1 MDMQRSVGVS
11 IRNVSKSYGKVKA
24 LNDVSLEV
32 PPGSFTTLLGPSG
45 CGKTTLLRCIA
56 GLEEPESGEIWIG
69 GKMVFGRKGAVCL
82 PPKARDLGLVFQSYA
97 LWPHMT
103 VKENIAF
110 GLRIRKDSSQA
121 IDARVGEVLHVVGL
135 TGYQSR
141 YPSELSGGQ
150 QQRVS
155 LARMLAVSPAIL
167 LMDEP
172 LSNLDAKLRNNLRI
186 ELKRLHSTTGL
197 TVVYVT
203 HDQIEAMSLS
213 TDVAVMNQ
221 GAIHDL
227 GTPGKVYHNPSSTF
241 VADFMGNPYMNLV
254 ESETVLVNGRI
265 EAHAL
270 GGNLTIP
277 MVDYPIS
284 PGRKVTIGFR
294 PEEVGIS
301 ALGGNGKAKVH
312 AVLSTGADLLVTL
325 RCGDVLV
332 TARVDNQSPISMDQ
346 EVCFSVSPQVVN
358 VFDTESGRSV
368 DIA

>member
-1 MDMQRSVGVS
+1 
-11 IRNVSKSYGKVKA
+11 
-24 LNDVSLEV
+24 
-32 PPGSFTTLLGPSG
+32 
-45 CGKTTLLRCIA
+45 
-56 GLEEPESGEIWIG
+56 
-69 GKMVFGRKGAVCL
+69 
-82 PPKARDLGLVFQSYA
+82 
-97 LWPHMT
+97 
-103 VKENIAF
+103 
-110 GLRIRKDSSQA
+110 
-121 IDARVGEVLHVVGL
+121 
-135 TGYQSR
+135 
-141 YPSELSGGQ
+141 
-150 QQRVS
+150 
-155 LARMLAVSPAIL
+155 
-167 LMDEP
+167 
-172 LSNLDAKLRNNLRI
+172 
-186 ELKRLHSTTGL
+186 
-197 TVVYVT
+197 
-203 HDQIEAMSLS
+203 
-213 TDVAVMNQ
+213 
-221 GAIHDL
+221 
-227 GTPGKVYHNPSSTF
+227 
-241 VADFMGNPYMNLV
+241 MNLV

>member
-1 MDMQRSVGVS
+1 MDMQRSVGIS
-11 IRNVSKSYGKVKA
+11 IKNLSKSYGRVKA

-56 GLEEPESGEIWIG
+56 GLEEPESGEIRIG

-110 GLRIRKDSSQA
+110 GLRIRRDSSQA
-121 IDARVGEVLHVVGL
+121 IDARVGEVLEVVGL
-135 TGYQSR
+135 TGYESR

-155 LARMLAVSPAIL
+155 LARMLAVSPSIL

-186 ELKRLHSTTGL
+186 ELKRLLYHRFSPVCTSRTTKSSHEPVDCMFRYEPGR
-197 TVVYVT
+197 
-203 HDQIEAMSLS
+203 HPRIRPQ
-213 TDVAVMNQ
+213 
-221 GAIHDL
+221 
-227 GTPGKVYHNPSSTF
+227 GKVYHSPSSTF

-254 ESETVLVNGRI
+254 KSETVLVNDHI

-270 GGNLTIP
+270 GGDLKIP
-277 MVDYPIS
+277 VVNHSVS
-284 PGRKVTIGFR
+284 PGKKVTIGFR
-294 PEEVGIS
+294 PEEVSIP
-301 ALGGNGKAKVH
+301 AFGGNGKAKVH
-312 AVLSTGADLLVTL
+312 AVLNTGADLLVTL
-325 RCGDVLV
+325 RSGDVLV
-332 TARVDNQSPISMDQ
+332 TARVDNQSSFSMDQ
-346 EVCFSVSPQVVN
+346 EVRFSVSPHVVN